1 MKGFTDKCKDCRF
14 FSLRDYVPER
24 ERIGYATRDGYCSK
38 VFPRGYAGKGREGG
52 PVRRMQAAC
61 FQFEEGEDEA

>member
-24 ERIGYATRDGYCSK
+24 EQSGYFTKDGNCSK
-38 VFPRGYAGKGREGG
+38 VFPRGYSGKGREGG

-61 FQFEEGEDEA
+61 FQFEEREEE